1 MVYRRQGASGVRLCS
16 IAWYHQG
23 PQAGCQAVC
32 KGAAAAADSSSA
44 ASLLIYDKL
53 VDQQCMHI
61 HKMLDLLQRR
71 YKAPTSAPAPKPN
84 SRSDSS
90 SDSSD
95 SFSDSGCSADEQES
109 ARKKQASEPATLAS
123 RAAEFWVLLESKGGS
138 FRCPEWMLAGFWAQ
152 LESKG

>member
-1 MVYRRQGASGVRLCS
+1 MRRVEQREVTVLKYDRHLWPEDQGMWMLMVYRRQGASGVRLCS

-90 SDSSD
+90 SDS
-95 SFSDSGCSADEQES
+95 
-109 ARKKQASEPATLAS
+109 
-123 RAAEFWVLLESKGGS
+123 
-138 FRCPEWMLAGFWAQ
+138 
-152 LESKG
+152 